1 MMAAISAADNHPGAD
16 IVIVEKNSVPGKKLS
31 ATGNGRCNLSNSSCP
46 HHLFVLERFQKL
58 GLFTRTDGSGRIY
71 PYSEDA
77 ADVVRI
83 MVSAM
88 KKRKITVMYDTPVTG
103 ISKAGDTFNVRLR
116 KNETSLSARNVLIAA
131 GGKAGAQFGTTG
143 DGAKLARSMGHTV
156 SRLAPSLTAIETRED
171 LKALAGVRAKC
182 SISLY
187 RSLQYCNDS
196 LKCSLQDGIDSLKCS
211 PQDGIDSLK
220 CSPQD
225 GIDSL
230 KCSLTASVER
240 RGSAGNAEIPAP
252 PAPLELV
259 RKETGEIQFTPYGIS
274 GICVFNLSKY
284 MSIPNGKTLKNGFD
298 DYELQID
305 FLPEID
311 DVSNLLAELNPI
323 PSSARNPE
331 HGILHTETT
340 SHISHCRATK
350 ESTLQTPA
358 EKSISNRPALQ
369 TPVGKSV
376 SNRPALRLPA
386 GESVSNRP
394 VPLTS
399 LLKKPLADY
408 INLRSRGD
416 AEKVF
421 SMLKK
426 FSLHP
431 SGLRGW
437 DFAQV
442 TAGGVL
448 YEEIDELTME
458 SRKIKGLFFAGEV
471 LDYDGPCGGYNLQH
485 AWETGIRA
493 GEHMLRD

>member
-103 ISKAGDTFNVRLR
+103 ISKSGDTFNVRLR

-143 DGAKLARSMGHTV
+143 DGAKLAKSMGHTV

-187 RSLQYCNDS
+187 RSLQDCNDS
-196 LKCSLQDGIDSLKCS
+196 LKSSLQDGIDSLRRS

-220 CSPQD
+220 R
-225 GIDSL
+225 
-230 KCSLTASVER
+230 SLTASVER

-311 DVSNLLAELNPI
+311 DVSSLLAELNPI

>member
-83 MVSAM
+83 MVSAI

-103 ISKAGDTFNVRLR
+103 ISKSGDTFNVRLR

-187 RSLQYCNDS
+187 RSIQYCNDS
-196 LKCSLQDGIDSLKCS
+196 LKSSLQDGIDSLKRS
-211 PQDGIDSLK
+211 PQDGVSALK
-220 CSPQD
+220 S
-225 GIDSL
+225 
-230 KCSLTASVER
+230 SLTASVER

-311 DVSNLLAELNPI
+311 DVSSLLAELNPI

-350 ESTLQTPA
+350 ESTLQTPT

>member
-1 MMAAISAADNHPGAD
+1 MMAAISAADNNPDAD
-16 IVIVEKNSVPGKKLS
+16 IVIVEKNSVPGKKLR

-46 HHLFVLERFQKL
+46 HHLFVLERFQNL

-77 ADVVRI
+77 ADVVRVL
-83 MVSAM
+83 VSAM
-88 KKRKITVMYDTPVTG
+88 KKRKITAMYDTPVTG
-103 ISKAGDTFNVRLR
+103 ISKSGDTFNVRLR
-116 KNETSLSARNVLIAA
+116 KNETSLLARNVLIAA

-196 LKCSLQDGIDSLKCS
+196 LKSSLQDGIDSLRRS

-220 CSPQD
+220 RSHQD
-225 GIDSL
+225 AIDSL
-230 KCSLTASVER
+230 KSSLTASVER

-331 HGILHTETT
+331 HGILQTETA

-350 ESTLQTPA
+350 GS
-358 EKSISNRPALQ
+358 
-369 TPVGKSV
+369 
-376 SNRPALRLPA
+376 ALRLPA

-493 GEHMLRD
+493 GEHMLRG

>member
-103 ISKAGDTFNVRLR
+103 ISKSGDTFNVRLR

-156 SRLAPSLTAIETRED
+156 SRLAPSLTAIETGED

-187 RSLQYCNDS
+187 RSIQYCNDS
-196 LKCSLQDGIDSLKCS
+196 LKSSLQDGIDSLKRS
-211 PQDGIDSLK
+211 PQDGVSALK
-220 CSPQD
+220 S
-225 GIDSL
+225 
-230 KCSLTASVER
+230 SLTASVER

-311 DVSNLLAELNPI
+311 DVSSLLAELNPI

>member
-1 MMAAISAADNHPGAD
+1 M
-16 IVIVEKNSVPGKKLS
+16 
-31 ATGNGRCNLSNSSCP
+31 
-46 HHLFVLERFQKL
+46 ERFQKL

-196 LKCSLQDGIDSLKCS
+196 LKSSLQDGIDSLRRS
-211 PQDGIDSLK
+211 PQDGVSSLK
-220 CSPQD
+220 S
-225 GIDSL
+225 
-230 KCSLTASVER
+230 SLTASVKR
-240 RGSAGNAEIPAP
+240 RSAAGNAEIPAP

-284 MSIPNGKTLKNGFD
+284 MRIPNGKTLKNGFD

-311 DVSNLLAELNPI
+311 DVSSLLAELNPI

-408 INLRSRGD
+408 INLRSRVD

-485 AWETGIRA
+485 AWETEIRA
-493 GEHMLRD
+493 SEHMLRD

>member
-103 ISKAGDTFNVRLR
+103 ISKSGDTFNVRLR

-187 RSLQYCNDS
+187 RSIQYCNDS
-196 LKCSLQDGIDSLKCS
+196 LKSSLQDGIDSLKRS
-211 PQDGIDSLK
+211 PQDGVSALK
-220 CSPQD
+220 S
-225 GIDSL
+225 
-230 KCSLTASVER
+230 SLTASVER

-311 DVSNLLAELNPI
+311 DVSSLLAELNPI

-350 ESTLQTPA
+350 ESTLQTPT

>member
-1 MMAAISAADNHPGAD
+1 MMAAISAADNNPDAD
-16 IVIVEKNSVPGKKLS
+16 IVIVEKNSVPGKKLR

-46 HHLFVLERFQKL
+46 HHLFVLERFQNL

-77 ADVVRI
+77 ADVVRVL
-83 MVSAM
+83 VSAM
-88 KKRKITVMYDTPVTG
+88 KKRKITAMYDTPVTG
-103 ISKAGDTFNVRLR
+103 ISKSGDTFNVRLR
-116 KNETSLSARNVLIAA
+116 KNETSLLARNVLIAA

-196 LKCSLQDGIDSLKCS
+196 LKSSLQDGIDSLRRS

-220 CSPQD
+220 RSHQD
-225 GIDSL
+225 AIDSL
-230 KCSLTASVER
+230 KSSLTASVER

-331 HGILHTETT
+331 HGILQTETA

-350 ESTLQTPA
+350 GS
-358 EKSISNRPALQ
+358 
-369 TPVGKSV
+369 
-376 SNRPALRLPA
+376 ALRLPA

>member
-1 MMAAISAADNHPGAD
+1 M
-16 IVIVEKNSVPGKKLS
+16 
-31 ATGNGRCNLSNSSCP
+31 
-46 HHLFVLERFQKL
+46 LFR
-58 GLFTRTDGSGRIY
+58 
-71 PYSEDA
+71 
-77 ADVVRI
+77 
-83 MVSAM
+83 
-88 KKRKITVMYDTPVTG
+88 
-103 ISKAGDTFNVRLR
+103 
-116 KNETSLSARNVLIAA
+116 
-131 GGKAGAQFGTTG
+131 
-143 DGAKLARSMGHTV
+143 
-156 SRLAPSLTAIETRED
+156 
-171 LKALAGVRAKC
+171 

-187 RSLQYCNDS
+187 RSIQYYNDS
-196 LKCSLQDGIDSLKCS
+196 LKSSLQDGIDSLKCS
-211 PQDGIDSLK
+211 PQDGVSALK
-220 CSPQD
+220 S
-225 GIDSL
+225 
-230 KCSLTASVER
+230 SLTASVER

-311 DVSNLLAELNPI
+311 DVSSLLAELNPI

-386 GESVSNRP
+386 GEYVSNRP

>member
-1 MMAAISAADNHPGAD
+1 MMAAISAADNNPDAD
-16 IVIVEKNSVPGKKLS
+16 IVIVEKNSVPGKKLR

-46 HHLFVLERFQKL
+46 HHLFVLERFQNL

-77 ADVVRI
+77 ADVVRVL
-83 MVSAM
+83 VSAM
-88 KKRKITVMYDTPVTG
+88 KKRKITAMYDTPVTG
-103 ISKAGDTFNVRLR
+103 ISKSGDTFNVRLR
-116 KNETSLSARNVLIAA
+116 KNGTSLSARNVLIAA

-156 SRLAPSLTAIETRED
+156 SRLAPSLTAIETGED
-171 LKALAGVRAKC
+171 LKALSGVRAKC

-187 RSLQYCNDS
+187 RSLQCCADS
-196 LKCSLQDGIDSLKCS
+196 LKRSPPDGIDSLKRS
-211 PQDGIDSLK
+211 HQYAIDSLK
-220 CSPQD
+220 R
-225 GIDSL
+225 
-230 KCSLTASVER
+230 SLTAALER
-240 RGSAGNAEIPAP
+240 CSSAGNAETPAP

-284 MSIPNGKTLKNGFD
+284 MRIPNGKTLKNGFD

-305 FLPEID
+305 FLPGID
-311 DVSNLLAELNPI
+311 DVRRLIAELNPI
-323 PSSARNPE
+323 DSSARNPK
-331 HGILHTETT
+331 LDLLPSETA

-350 ESTLQTPA
+350 GSALQTPA
-358 EKSISNRPALQ
+358 
-369 TPVGKSV
+369 GKSV
-376 SNRPALRLPA
+376 SNRPVLQTQTR
-386 GESVSNRP
+386 ESVSNRP

-399 LLKKPLADY
+399 LVKKPLADY
-408 INLRSRGD
+408 INLHSRGD
-416 AEKVF
+416 AGKVF

-448 YEEIDELTME
+448 YEEIEELTME
-458 SRKIKGLFFAGEV
+458 SRKIKGLFLAGEV

>member
-187 RSLQYCNDS
+187 RSIQYCNDS
-196 LKCSLQDGIDSLKCS
+196 LKSSLQDGIDSLKCS
-211 PQDGIDSLK
+211 PQDGVSALK
-220 CSPQD
+220 S
-225 GIDSL
+225 
-230 KCSLTASVER
+230 SLTASVKR

-284 MSIPNGKTLKNGFD
+284 MRIPNGKTLKNGFD

-305 FLPEID
+305 FLPGID
-311 DVSNLLAELNPI
+311 DVRRLIAELNPI
-323 PSSARNPE
+323 DSSARNPK
-331 HGILHTETT
+331 LDLLPSETA

-369 TPVGKSV
+369 TPVGESV

>member
-103 ISKAGDTFNVRLR
+103 ISKSGDTFNVRLR

-156 SRLAPSLTAIETRED
+156 SRLAPSLTAIETGED

-187 RSLQYCNDS
+187 RSIQYCNDS
-196 LKCSLQDGIDSLKCS
+196 LKSSLQDGIDSLKCS

-220 CSPQD
+220 RSPQD
-225 GIDSL
+225 GVSAL
-230 KCSLTASVER
+230 KSSLTASVER

-284 MSIPNGKTLKNGFD
+284 MRIPNGKTLKNGFD

-305 FLPEID
+305 FLPGID
-311 DVSNLLAELNPI
+311 DVRRLIAELNPI

-350 ESTLQTPA
+350 ESTLQTP
-358 EKSISNRPALQ
+358 
-369 TPVGKSV
+369 VGKSV

-386 GESVSNRP
+386 GESVSNRS

-408 INLRSRGD
+408 INLRSRGY

>member
-103 ISKAGDTFNVRLR
+103 ISKSGDTFNVRLR

-187 RSLQYCNDS
+187 RSLQCCNDS
-196 LKCSLQDGIDSLKCS
+196 LKSSLQDGIDSLRRS
-211 PQDGIDSLK
+211 PQDGVSSLK
-220 CSPQD
+220 S
-225 GIDSL
+225 
-230 KCSLTASVER
+230 SLTASVKR

-284 MSIPNGKTLKNGFD
+284 MRIPNGKTLKNGFD

-305 FLPEID
+305 FLPGID
-311 DVSNLLAELNPI
+311 DVRRLIAELNPI
-323 PSSARNPE
+323 DSSARNPK
-331 HGILHTETT
+331 LDLLPSETA
-340 SHISHCRATK
+340 SHISHCRHAKEQAK
-350 ESTLQTPA
+350 ESVLQT
-358 EKSISNRPALQ
+358 Q
-369 TPVGKSV
+369 T
-376 SNRPALRLPA
+376 R
-386 GESVSNRP
+386 ESVSNRP
-394 VPLTS
+394 ITLTS
-399 LLKKPLADY
+399 LIKKPLADY

>member
-103 ISKAGDTFNVRLR
+103 ISKSGDTFNVRLR

-187 RSLQYCNDS
+187 RSIQYCNDS
-196 LKCSLQDGIDSLKCS
+196 LKSSLQDGIDSLRRS
-211 PQDGIDSLK
+211 PQDGVSSLK
-220 CSPQD
+220 S
-225 GIDSL
+225 
-230 KCSLTASVER
+230 SLTASVER

-311 DVSNLLAELNPI
+311 DVSSLLAELNPI

>member
-1 MMAAISAADNHPGAD
+1 MMAAISAADNNPGAD

-196 LKCSLQDGIDSLKCS
+196 LKSSLQDGIDSLRRS
-211 PQDGIDSLK
+211 PQDGVSSLK
-220 CSPQD
+220 S
-225 GIDSL
+225 
-230 KCSLTASVER
+230 SLTASVER

-311 DVSNLLAELNPI
+311 DVSSLLAELNPI

-350 ESTLQTPA
+350 ESTLQTPT

>member
-1 MMAAISAADNHPGAD
+1 
-16 IVIVEKNSVPGKKLS
+16 
-31 ATGNGRCNLSNSSCP
+31 
-46 HHLFVLERFQKL
+46 
-58 GLFTRTDGSGRIY
+58 
-71 PYSEDA
+71 
-77 ADVVRI
+77 
-83 MVSAM
+83 
-88 KKRKITVMYDTPVTG
+88 
-103 ISKAGDTFNVRLR
+103 
-116 KNETSLSARNVLIAA
+116 
-131 GGKAGAQFGTTG
+131 
-143 DGAKLARSMGHTV
+143 MGHTV

-171 LKALAGVRAKC
+171 LKALASVRAKC

-196 LKCSLQDGIDSLKCS
+196 LKSSLQDGIDSLRRS
-211 PQDGIDSLK
+211 PQDGVSALK
-220 CSPQD
+220 S
-225 GIDSL
+225 
-230 KCSLTASVER
+230 SLTASVKR

-311 DVSNLLAELNPI
+311 DVSSLLAELNPI

-340 SHISHCRATK
+340 SHISHCRAIK
-350 ESTLQTPA
+350 EST
-358 EKSISNRPALQ
+358 LQ

-399 LLKKPLADY
+399 LLKKPLANY

-431 SGLRGW
+431 SSLRGW

-485 AWETGIRA
+485 AWEIGIRA

>member
-1 MMAAISAADNHPGAD
+1 MMAAISAADNNPGAD

-196 LKCSLQDGIDSLKCS
+196 LKSSLQDGIDSLRRS
-211 PQDGIDSLK
+211 PQDGVSSLK
-220 CSPQD
+220 S
-225 GIDSL
+225 
-230 KCSLTASVER
+230 SLTASVKR

-311 DVSNLLAELNPI
+311 DVSSLLAELNPI

-408 INLRSRGD
+408 INLHSCGD

>member
-1 MMAAISAADNHPGAD
+1 MMAAISAADNNPDAD

-156 SRLAPSLTAIETRED
+156 SRLAPSLTAIETGED

-187 RSLQYCNDS
+187 RSIQYCNDS
-196 LKCSLQDGIDSLKCS
+196 LKSSLQDGIDSLKCS

-220 CSPQD
+220 RSPQD
-225 GIDSL
+225 GVSSL
-230 KCSLTASVER
+230 KSSLTASVER

-284 MSIPNGKTLKNGFD
+284 MRIPNGKTLKNGFD

-311 DVSNLLAELNPI
+311 DVSSLIAELNPI
-323 PSSARNPE
+323 DSSARNPK
-331 HGILHTETT
+331 LDLLPSETA

-350 ESTLQTPA
+350 ESTL
-358 EKSISNRPALQ
+358 
-369 TPVGKSV
+369 
-376 SNRPALRLPA
+376 
-386 GESVSNRP
+386 
-394 VPLTS
+394 
-399 LLKKPLADY
+399 
-408 INLRSRGD
+408 
-416 AEKVF
+416 
-421 SMLKK
+421 
-426 FSLHP
+426 
-431 SGLRGW
+431 
-437 DFAQV
+437 
-442 TAGGVL
+442 
-448 YEEIDELTME
+448 
-458 SRKIKGLFFAGEV
+458 
-471 LDYDGPCGGYNLQH
+471 
-485 AWETGIRA
+485 
-493 GEHMLRD
+493 

>member
-1 MMAAISAADNHPGAD
+1 MMAAISAADNNPDAD

-103 ISKAGDTFNVRLR
+103 ISKSGDTFNVRLR

-187 RSLQYCNDS
+187 RSIQYCNDS
-196 LKCSLQDGIDSLKCS
+196 LKS
-211 PQDGIDSLK
+211 
-220 CSPQD
+220 
-225 GIDSL
+225 
-230 KCSLTASVER
+230 SLTASVKR

-311 DVSNLLAELNPI
+311 DVSSLLAELNPI

-350 ESTLQTPA
+350 ES
-358 EKSISNRPALQ
+358 ALQ

>member
-1 MMAAISAADNHPGAD
+1 MMAAISAADNNPGAD

-77 ADVVRI
+77 ADVVRVL
-83 MVSAM
+83 VSAM
-88 KKRKITVMYDTPVTG
+88 KKRKITAMYDTPVTG
-103 ISKAGDTFNVRLR
+103 ISKSGDTFNVRLR
-116 KNETSLSARNVLIAA
+116 KNGTSLSARNVLIAA

-156 SRLAPSLTAIETRED
+156 SRLAPSLTAIETIED

-196 LKCSLQDGIDSLKCS
+196 LKSSLQDGIDSLRRS

-220 CSPQD
+220 RSPQD
-225 GIDSL
+225 GVSSL
-230 KCSLTASVER
+230 KSSLTASVKR

-311 DVSNLLAELNPI
+311 DVSSLLAELNPI

-350 ESTLQTPA
+350 ES
-358 EKSISNRPALQ
+358 ALQ
-369 TPVGKSV
+369 TPVGESV

>member
-103 ISKAGDTFNVRLR
+103 ISKSGDTFNVRLR

-187 RSLQYCNDS
+187 RSIQYCNDS
-196 LKCSLQDGIDSLKCS
+196 LKSSLQDGIDSLKCS

-220 CSPQD
+220 RSPQD
-225 GIDSL
+225 GVSAL
-230 KCSLTASVER
+230 KSSLTASVER

-311 DVSNLLAELNPI
+311 DVSSLLAELNPI

-350 ESTLQTPA
+350 ESALQTPA

>member
-1 MMAAISAADNHPGAD
+1 MMAAISAADNNPGAD

-103 ISKAGDTFNVRLR
+103 ISKSGDTFNVRLR

-187 RSLQYCNDS
+187 RSIQYYNDS
-196 LKCSLQDGIDSLKCS
+196 LKSSLQDGIDSLKCS
-211 PQDGIDSLK
+211 PQDGVSALK
-220 CSPQD
+220 S
-225 GIDSL
+225 
-230 KCSLTASVER
+230 SLTASVER

-311 DVSNLLAELNPI
+311 DVSSLLAELNPI

-386 GESVSNRP
+386 GEYVSNRP

>member
-103 ISKAGDTFNVRLR
+103 ISKSGDTFNVRLR

-187 RSLQYCNDS
+187 RSLQCCADS
-196 LKCSLQDGIDSLKCS
+196 LRRS
-211 PQDGIDSLK
+211 PQDGVSSLK
-220 CSPQD
+220 S
-225 GIDSL
+225 
-230 KCSLTASVER
+230 SLTASVKR

-298 DYELQID
+298 DYKLQID

-311 DVSNLLAELNPI
+311 DVSSLLAELNPI

-350 ESTLQTPA
+350 KSTLQTPA

>member
-103 ISKAGDTFNVRLR
+103 ISKSGDTFNVRLR

-187 RSLQYCNDS
+187 RSIQYCN
-196 LKCSLQDGIDSLKCS
+196 DSLKCS

-220 CSPQD
+220 RSPQD
-225 GIDSL
+225 GVSAL
-230 KCSLTASVER
+230 KSSLTASVER

-311 DVSNLLAELNPI
+311 DVSSLLAELNPI

-350 ESTLQTPA
+350 ESTLQT
-358 EKSISNRPALQ
+358 
-369 TPVGKSV
+369 
-376 SNRPALRLPA
+376 PA

>member
-196 LKCSLQDGIDSLKCS
+196 LKS
-211 PQDGIDSLK
+211 
-220 CSPQD
+220 
-225 GIDSL
+225 
-230 KCSLTASVER
+230 SLTASVKR

-284 MSIPNGKTLKNGFD
+284 MRIPNGKTLKNGFD

-311 DVSNLLAELNPI
+311 DVSSLLAELNPI

-386 GESVSNRP
+386 GEYVSNRP

-493 GEHMLRD
+493 GEHMLMD

>member
-143 DGAKLARSMGHTV
+143 DGAKLAKSMGHTV

-196 LKCSLQDGIDSLKCS
+196 LKSSLQDGIDSLRRS
-211 PQDGIDSLK
+211 PQDGVSSLK
-220 CSPQD
+220 S
-225 GIDSL
+225 
-230 KCSLTASVER
+230 SLTASVER

-252 PAPLELV
+252 PASLELV

-284 MSIPNGKTLKNGFD
+284 MRIPNGKTLKNGFD

-311 DVSNLLAELNPI
+311 DVSSLLAELNPI

-376 SNRPALRLPA
+376 SNRPTLRLPA

>member
-1 MMAAISAADNHPGAD
+1 MMAAISAADNNPDAD

-187 RSLQYCNDS
+187 RSIQYCNDS
-196 LKCSLQDGIDSLKCS
+196 LKSSLQDGIDSLKCS

-220 CSPQD
+220 RSPQD
-225 GIDSL
+225 GVSAL
-230 KCSLTASVER
+230 KCSLTASVKR

-284 MSIPNGKTLKNGFD
+284 MRIPNGKTLKNGFD

-305 FLPEID
+305 FLPGID
-311 DVSNLLAELNPI
+311 DVRRLIAELNPI
-323 PSSARNPE
+323 DSSARNPK
-331 HGILHTETT
+331 LDLLPSETA

>member
-1 MMAAISAADNHPGAD
+1 MMAAISAADNNPDAD
-16 IVIVEKNSVPGKKLS
+16 IVIVEKNSVPGKKLR

-46 HHLFVLERFQKL
+46 HHLFVLERFQNL

-77 ADVVRI
+77 ADVVCI

-187 RSLQYCNDS
+187 RSLQCCADS
-196 LKCSLQDGIDSLKCS
+196 LKRSPPDGIDSLKRS
-211 PQDGIDSLK
+211 HQYAIDSLK
-220 CSPQD
+220 R
-225 GIDSL
+225 
-230 KCSLTASVER
+230 SLTVALER
-240 RGSAGNAEIPAP
+240 CSSAGNAETPAT

-284 MSIPNGKTLKNGFD
+284 MRIPNGKTLKNGFD

-305 FLPEID
+305 FLPGID
-311 DVSNLLAELNPI
+311 DVRRLIAELNPI
-323 PSSARNPE
+323 DSSARNPK
-331 HGILHTETT
+331 LDLLPSETA

-350 ESTLQTPA
+350 GSALQTPA
-358 EKSISNRPALQ
+358 
-369 TPVGKSV
+369 GKSV
-376 SNRPALRLPA
+376 SNRPVLQTQTR
-386 GESVSNRP
+386 ESVSNRP

>member
-77 ADVVRI
+77 ADVVRVL
-83 MVSAM
+83 VSAM
-88 KKRKITVMYDTPVTG
+88 KKRKITAMYDTPVTG
-103 ISKAGDTFNVRLR
+103 ISKSGDTFNVRLR
-116 KNETSLSARNVLIAA
+116 KNGTSLSARNVLIAA

-156 SRLAPSLTAIETRED
+156 SRLAPSLTAIETIED

-196 LKCSLQDGIDSLKCS
+196 LKSSLQDGIDSLRRS
-211 PQDGIDSLK
+211 PQYAIDSLK
-220 CSPQD
+220 R
-225 GIDSL
+225 
-230 KCSLTASVER
+230 SLTAALER
-240 RGSAGNAEIPAP
+240 CSSAGNAETPAP

-284 MSIPNGKTLKNGFD
+284 MRIPNGKTLKNGFD

-305 FLPEID
+305 FLPGID
-311 DVSNLLAELNPI
+311 DVRRLIAELNPI
-323 PSSARNPE
+323 DSSARNPK
-331 HGILHTETT
+331 LDLLPSETT

-350 ESTLQTPA
+350 ESTLQT
-358 EKSISNRPALQ
+358 
-369 TPVGKSV
+369 
-376 SNRPALRLPA
+376 PA

>member
-88 KKRKITVMYDTPVTG
+88 KKREITVMYDTPVTG

-196 LKCSLQDGIDSLKCS
+196 LKSSLQDGIDSLRRS
-211 PQDGIDSLK
+211 LQDGVSSLK
-220 CSPQD
+220 R
-225 GIDSL
+225 
-230 KCSLTASVER
+230 SLTASVER

-311 DVSNLLAELNPI
+311 DVSSLLAELNPI

-350 ESTLQTPA
+350 ESTLQTPT

>member
-1 MMAAISAADNHPGAD
+1 MMAAISAADNNPDAD
-16 IVIVEKNSVPGKKLS
+16 IVIVEKNSVPGKKLR

-46 HHLFVLERFQKL
+46 HHLFVLERFQNL

-77 ADVVRI
+77 ADVVRVL
-83 MVSAM
+83 VSAM
-88 KKRKITVMYDTPVTG
+88 KKRKITAMYDTPVTG

-187 RSLQYCNDS
+187 RSLQCCNDS
-196 LKCSLQDGIDSLKCS
+196 LN
-211 PQDGIDSLK
+211 
-220 CSPQD
+220 
-225 GIDSL
+225 
-230 KCSLTASVER
+230 CSLTASVER

-311 DVSNLLAELNPI
+311 DVSSLLAELNPI

-331 HGILHTETT
+331 HGILHTETA

>member
-103 ISKAGDTFNVRLR
+103 ISKSGDTFNVRLR

-143 DGAKLARSMGHTV
+143 DGAKLAKSMGHTV

-187 RSLQYCNDS
+187 RSLQDCNDS
-196 LKCSLQDGIDSLKCS
+196 LKSSLQDGIDSLRRS

-220 CSPQD
+220 R
-225 GIDSL
+225 
-230 KCSLTASVER
+230 SLTASVER

-311 DVSNLLAELNPI
+311 DVSSLLAELNPI

-493 GEHMLRD
+493 GEHMLQD

>member
-1 MMAAISAADNHPGAD
+1 MMAAISAADNNPGAD

-77 ADVVRI
+77 ADVVRVL
-83 MVSAM
+83 VSAM
-88 KKRKITVMYDTPVTG
+88 KKRKITAMYDTPVTG
-103 ISKAGDTFNVRLR
+103 ISKSGDTFNVRLR
-116 KNETSLSARNVLIAA
+116 KNGTSLSARNVLIAA

-156 SRLAPSLTAIETRED
+156 SRLAPSLTAIETIED

-196 LKCSLQDGIDSLKCS
+196 LKSSLQDGIDSLRRS
-211 PQDGIDSLK
+211 PQDGVSALK
-220 CSPQD
+220 S
-225 GIDSL
+225 
-230 KCSLTASVER
+230 SLTASVER

-311 DVSNLLAELNPI
+311 DVSSLLAELNPI

-350 ESTLQTPA
+350 ESTLQTPT

>member
-1 MMAAISAADNHPGAD
+1 MMAAISAADNNPGAD

-196 LKCSLQDGIDSLKCS
+196 LKSSLQDGIDSLRRS
-211 PQDGIDSLK
+211 PQDGVSALK
-220 CSPQD
+220 S
-225 GIDSL
+225 
-230 KCSLTASVER
+230 SLTASVKR

-311 DVSNLLAELNPI
+311 DVSSLLAELNPI

-350 ESTLQTPA
+350 EST
-358 EKSISNRPALQ
+358 LQ

-485 AWETGIRA
+485 AWEIGIRA

>member
-1 MMAAISAADNHPGAD
+1 MMAAISAADNNPDAD
-16 IVIVEKNSVPGKKLS
+16 IVIVEKNSVPGKKLR

-46 HHLFVLERFQKL
+46 HHIFVLERFQNL

-83 MVSAM
+83 LVSAM
-88 KKRKITVMYDTPVTG
+88 KKRKITAMYDTPVTG
-103 ISKAGDTFNVRLR
+103 ISKSGDTFNVRLR
-116 KNETSLSARNVLIAA
+116 KNGTSLLARNVLIAA

-156 SRLAPSLTAIETRED
+156 SRLAPSLTAIETGED
-171 LKALAGVRAKC
+171 LKALSGVRAKC

-187 RSLQYCNDS
+187 RSLQCCADS
-196 LKCSLQDGIDSLKCS
+196 LKRSLPDGIDSLKRS
-211 PQDGIDSLK
+211 HQDAIDSLK
-220 CSPQD
+220 R
-225 GIDSL
+225 
-230 KCSLTASVER
+230 SLTASVER
-240 RGSAGNAEIPAP
+240 RSSAGNAETPAP

-284 MSIPNGKTLKNGFD
+284 MSIPDGKTLKNGFD

-323 PSSARNPE
+323 DSSACNPK
-331 HGILHTETT
+331 LDLLPPETA
-340 SHISHCRATK
+340 SHISHCRHAKEQAK
-350 ESTLQTPA
+350 ESVLQT
-358 EKSISNRPALQ
+358 Q
-369 TPVGKSV
+369 T
-376 SNRPALRLPA
+376 R
-386 GESVSNRP
+386 ESVSNRP

-399 LLKKPLADY
+399 LVKKPLADY
-408 INLRSRGD
+408 INLHSHGD
-416 AEKVF
+416 DDKVF

-426 FSLHP
+426 FRLHP
-431 SGLRGW
+431 RGLRGW

-442 TAGGVL
+442 TSGGVL
-448 YEEIDELTME
+448 YTEIDELTME
-458 SRKIKGLFFAGEV
+458 SKKIKGLFFAGEV
-471 LDYDGPCGGYNLQH
+471 LDYDGLCGGYNLQH

>member
-1 MMAAISAADNHPGAD
+1 MMAAISAADNNPGAD

-196 LKCSLQDGIDSLKCS
+196 LKSSLQDGIDSLRRS
-211 PQDGIDSLK
+211 PQDGVSALK
-220 CSPQD
+220 S
-225 GIDSL
+225 
-230 KCSLTASVER
+230 SLTASVKR

-305 FLPEID
+305 FLPGID
-311 DVSNLLAELNPI
+311 DVRRLIAELNPI

-350 ESTLQTPA
+350 EST
-358 EKSISNRPALQ
+358 LQ

>member
-103 ISKAGDTFNVRLR
+103 ISKSGDTFNVRLR

-156 SRLAPSLTAIETRED
+156 SRLAPSLTAIETGED

-187 RSLQYCNDS
+187 RSIQYCNDS
-196 LKCSLQDGIDSLKCS
+196 LKSSLQDGIDSLKCS

-220 CSPQD
+220 RSPQD
-225 GIDSL
+225 GVDSL
-230 KCSLTASVER
+230 KRSPQDGVSSLKSSLTASVKR

-311 DVSNLLAELNPI
+311 DVSSLLAELNPI
-323 PSSARNPE
+323 DSSARNPE

-358 EKSISNRPALQ
+358 EKSI
-369 TPVGKSV
+369 
-376 SNRPALRLPA
+376 
-386 GESVSNRP
+386 SNRP

>member
-1 MMAAISAADNHPGAD
+1 MMAAISAADNNPDAD
-16 IVIVEKNSVPGKKLS
+16 IVIVEKNSVPGKKLR

-46 HHLFVLERFQKL
+46 HHLFVLERFQNL

-77 ADVVRI
+77 ADVVRVL
-83 MVSAM
+83 VSAM

-103 ISKAGDTFNVRLR
+103 ISKSGDTFNVRLR

-156 SRLAPSLTAIETRED
+156 SRLAPSLTAIETGED
-171 LKALAGVRAKC
+171 LKALSGVRAKC

-187 RSLQYCNDS
+187 RSLQCCADS
-196 LKCSLQDGIDSLKCS
+196 LKRSPPDGIDSLKR
-211 PQDGIDSLK
+211 
-220 CSPQD
+220 
-225 GIDSL
+225 
-230 KCSLTASVER
+230 SLTASVER

-284 MSIPNGKTLKNGFD
+284 MRIPNGKTLKNGFD

-311 DVSNLLAELNPI
+311 DVSSLLAELNPI

-369 TPVGKSV
+369 TPAGKSV
-376 SNRPALRLPA
+376 SNRPVLQTQTR
-386 GESVSNRP
+386 ESVSNRP

-399 LLKKPLADY
+399 LVKKPLADY

-437 DFAQV
+437 NFAQV

>member
-103 ISKAGDTFNVRLR
+103 ISKSGDTFNVRLR
-116 KNETSLSARNVLIAA
+116 KNGTSLSARNVLIAA

-187 RSLQYCNDS
+187 RSIQYCNDS
-196 LKCSLQDGIDSLKCS
+196 LKSSLQDGIDSLKCS
-211 PQDGIDSLK
+211 PQDGVSALK
-220 CSPQD
+220 S
-225 GIDSL
+225 
-230 KCSLTASVER
+230 SLTASVKR

-284 MSIPNGKTLKNGFD
+284 MRIPNGKTLKNGFD

-305 FLPEID
+305 FLPGID
-311 DVSNLLAELNPI
+311 DVRRLIAELNPI
-323 PSSARNPE
+323 DSSARNPK
-331 HGILHTETT
+331 LDLLPSETA

>member
-1 MMAAISAADNHPGAD
+1 MMAAISAADNNPDAD
-16 IVIVEKNSVPGKKLS
+16 IVIVEKNSVPGKKLR

-103 ISKAGDTFNVRLR
+103 ISKSGDTFNVRLR
-116 KNETSLSARNVLIAA
+116 KNGTSLSARNVLIAA

-171 LKALAGVRAKC
+171 LKALAGVRAKS

-187 RSLQYCNDS
+187 RSLQCCADS
-196 LKCSLQDGIDSLKCS
+196 LKRSHQDAIDSLKS
-211 PQDGIDSLK
+211 
-220 CSPQD
+220 
-225 GIDSL
+225 
-230 KCSLTASVER
+230 SLTASVER

-305 FLPEID
+305 FLPGID
-311 DVSNLLAELNPI
+311 DVRRLIAELNPI
-323 PSSARNPE
+323 DSSARNPK
-331 HGILHTETT
+331 LDLLPSETA

>member
-1 MMAAISAADNHPGAD
+1 MMAAISAADNNPGAD

-77 ADVVRI
+77 ADVVRVL
-83 MVSAM
+83 VSAM
-88 KKRKITVMYDTPVTG
+88 KKRKITAMYDTPVTG
-103 ISKAGDTFNVRLR
+103 ISKSGDTFNVRLR
-116 KNETSLSARNVLIAA
+116 KNGTSLSARNVLIAA

-156 SRLAPSLTAIETRED
+156 SRLAPSLTAIETIED

-196 LKCSLQDGIDSLKCS
+196 LKSSLQDGIDSLRRS

-220 CSPQD
+220 RSPQD
-225 GIDSL
+225 GVSSL
-230 KCSLTASVER
+230 KSSLTASVKR

-311 DVSNLLAELNPI
+311 DVSSLLAELNPI